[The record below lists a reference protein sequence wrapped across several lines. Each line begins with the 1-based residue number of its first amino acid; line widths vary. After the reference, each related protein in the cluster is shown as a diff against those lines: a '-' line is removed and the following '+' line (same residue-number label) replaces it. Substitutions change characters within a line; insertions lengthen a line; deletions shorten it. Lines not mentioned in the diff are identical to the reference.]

1 MIHVNEILNLSLFR
15 KFGIL
20 CGREY
25 LDNNVNTAVI
35 LEYESSRI
43 DYRGYCYGYFVLV
56 SYFFASTNPDLVNG
70 SIRTL
75 IKKHVSGIA
84 LKILPTEKLPD
95 DIIKLAIE
103 NHVPILTFYE
113 EFMEDLILNINGSLK
128 TRAQYVINEEKLHK
142 IIQEKHDN
150 ESIKKISLEIN
161 PDFKK
166 NIISATLISKE
177 NSNNLQVHTY
187 FDKLMYHSS
196 KLEENK
202 DWSFIK
208 YDLTVVFICSFSDE
222 GLENMNPSLHIKS
235 ILSENGFSPDNFYIG
250 ISETPEK
257 LELTNES
264 VKKSQLAAEI
274 CKFMNKDQ
282 LLFSQ
287 SGIYKYA
294 LFIVHDEV
302 LCREVKQKIQ
312 ILENY
317 DENHDSRMI
326 KTLISYV
333 ENNGDYTA
341 TSNECFQ
348 HTNTIRYRIKKA
360 ESLLSLEETTANE
373 EITLLIRCYQLLTS
387 K

>member
-15 KFGIL
+15 KFSIL
-20 CGREY
+20 CGKEY
-25 LDNNVNTAVI
+25 LDNKVNTAVI

-43 DYRGYCYGYFVLV
+43 NYRGYCYGYFVLV

-70 SIRTL
+70 SLRNL
-75 IKKHVSGIA
+75 IQKHVSGIA

-113 EFMEDLILNINGSLK
+113 EFMEDLIMNINGSLK

-142 IIQEKHDN
+142 IIQEKQDK
-150 ESIKKISLEIN
+150 ETIKKTALEIN
-161 PDFKK
+161 PDFKN

-177 NSNNLQVHTY
+177 DSNNLQVHTY
-187 FDKLMYHSS
+187 FDNLMYHSS

-202 DWSFIK
+202 IWSFIK
-208 YDLTVVFICSFSDE
+208 YDLTVVLVCSFSDE
-222 GLENMNPSLHIKS
+222 EIENLNPILHIKS
-235 ILSENGFSPDNFYIG
+235 ILSENGFLPDAFYIG
-250 ISETPEK
+250 ISEHPDK
-257 LELTNES
+257 LEQLNES

-274 CKFMNKDQ
+274 CKFKDTNQ
-282 LLFSQ
+282 LLFSE

-294 LFIVHDEV
+294 LSIVHDEV
-302 LCREVKQKIQ
+302 LCREVKAKIK
-312 ILENY
+312 ILEDY
-317 DENHDSRMI
+317 DEHHESRLI

-360 ESLLSLEETTANE
+360 ESLLSLEETTADE
-373 EITLLIRCYQLLTS
+373 EITLLIRFYLLLKS
-387 K
+387 N